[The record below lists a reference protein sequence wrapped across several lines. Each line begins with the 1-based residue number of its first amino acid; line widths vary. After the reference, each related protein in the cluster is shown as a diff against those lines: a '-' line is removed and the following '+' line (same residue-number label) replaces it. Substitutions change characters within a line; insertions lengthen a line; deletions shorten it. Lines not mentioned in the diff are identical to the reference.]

1 VINLVPDGRLCIV
14 HVLPIFLFMLY
25 TCRVMTVYEV
35 PPNSPYQR
43 QFRFLG
49 WGAIVVLLGILLFSI
64 YEPAGLSDS
73 VGHAIG
79 WLAGAI
85 GLAAG
90 VGATILA
97 IKEGTLKL
105 LRRLRFDIS
114 DGKIIQTRE
123 ESASIEIPLDQID
136 SLHQYR
142 SWLLV
147 RGGIPKRQIAIPRE
161 ITGFDALKR
170 ELLAHCTL
178 TPLKVKIYP
187 LSFLPLV
194 LMIVAYFFL
203 FTSHV
208 RAVVITA
215 GVAALTLQA
224 VGTYSLW
231 RVWRDKTMHR
241 LVMLTF
247 ILTWLVLAWLV
258 YQRVL
263 AKG

>member
-1 VINLVPDGRLCIV
+1 M
-14 HVLPIFLFMLY
+14 FLFVLY
-25 TCRVMTVYEV
+25 TCQAMTVYEV

-73 VGHAIG
+73 VGHAIV

-85 GLAAG
+85 MLAAG

-114 DGKIIQTRE
+114 DGKIIQTRQA
-123 ESASIEIPLDQID
+123 SASIEIPLDQID

-178 TPLKVKIYP
+178 TPLKVKFYP

-194 LMIVAYFFL
+194 LMIVTYFFL

-208 RAVVITA
+208 RAVVTTA

-231 RVWRDKTMHR
+231 RILREKTSRR
-241 LVMLTF
+241 LVMLIF

-258 YQRVL
+258 HQRVM
-263 AKG
+263 ATG

>member
-1 VINLVPDGRLCIV
+1 
-14 HVLPIFLFMLY
+14 
-25 TCRVMTVYEV
+25 MTVYEV
-35 PPNSPYQR
+35 PPNSPFQR

-64 YEPAGLSDS
+64 YEPVGLSDS

-85 GLAAG
+85 VLTAG
-90 VGATILA
+90 VGATVLA

-105 LRRLRFDIS
+105 LRKFRFDIS

-142 SWLLV
+142 GWLLV
-147 RGGIPKRQIAIPRE
+147 RGGNPKRQIAIPKE
-161 ITGFDALKR
+161 VKSFDVLKR
-170 ELLAHCTL
+170 ELLAHCAL
-178 TPLKVKIYP
+178 TPLKVNFYP

-194 LMIVAYFFL
+194 LMIVAYSFL

-215 GVAALTLQA
+215 GVVALVLQT

-231 RVWRDKTMHR
+231 RIWREKTMRR
-241 LVMLTF
+241 LVMLAF
-247 ILTWLVLAWLV
+247 VLTWLVLAWLV
-258 YQRVL
+258 YQRVT
-263 AKG
+263 ATA